1 MKSVEYLLHDAG
13 DGPHQAAVFLRQEA
27 VSPLLLLQSLAVA
40 LPEELHILA
49 AILRIHMIDRSCIDT
64 HFTSTHSCPAALHW
78 CCRVQTERERERDL
92 LVSSPQLSLQ
102 SGGLLVDFRLVVRP
116 AALKR
121 RRLTSRPAHDRQ
133 SSEEI

>member
-1 MKSVEYLLHDAG
+1 MYRYTLYKHTLVSSG
-13 DGPHQAAVFLRQEA
+13 AA
-27 VSPLLLLQSLAVA
+27 LLLQGA
-40 LPEELHILA
+40 
-49 AILRIHMIDRSCIDT
+49 DR
-64 HFTSTHSCPAALHW
+64 
-78 CCRVQTERERERDL
+78 ERERERDL

-121 RRLTSRPAHDRQ
+121 RRFTSLPAHDRQ